1 MSDMVK
7 HGSSGGGPSLPP
19 GESHDEFL
27 ELCALATTNWLSAQ
41 EKQRLE
47 AHLARCSACREAM
60 SQYQAV
66 AAHGI
71 TAQNLHAPSGDG
83 ADADTDWSLEEA
95 EASLF
100 ARLDREAAGATDP
113 ESREAPY
120 VRRPPAA
127 SAPVPLP
134 EDSLLR
140 HLWWQFAAGLLLASA
155 LGYSLYRTGTERGA
169 EMARRAAPP
178 AGERADAAHQT
189 PTPSPAGV
197 DRDAAALHQQK
208 AQLTALRAELSRQ
221 SALIARLGAERAK
234 LEHNLTGAEASQ
246 AGLAEARDNLAR
258 QRDAAQARLEDL
270 QQRLE
275 GIGAQNAA
283 DELKVAALNRQI
295 EDLQTG
301 TEQKD
306 RELAREQELLDH
318 DHDIRELMGSRNLY
332 IAEVY
337 DVARNG
343 QTQRPFGRVF
353 YTHGKS
359 LIFYAYDLDQQP
371 GLRETSTFQAWGR
384 RGPDRDRAVNLG
396 LFYIDS
402 AAKKRWVLKSDN
414 PRTLANIDAVFVTVE
429 PHGGS
434 SHPSGKPL
442 LFAYLR
448 IEPNHP

>member
-1 MSDMVK
+1 MVE

-27 ELCALATTNWLSAQ
+27 ELCALATTDWLSA
-41 EKQRLE
+41 EERRRLE

-60 SQYQAV
+60 SQYQAI
-66 AAHGI
+66 AGHGLS
-71 TAQNLHAPSGDG
+71 AEDLRAPSENGTESDP
-83 ADADTDWSLEEA
+83 DWSLDEA
-95 EASLF
+95 EASFF
-100 ARLDREAAGATDP
+100 ARLDRETTGAADP
-113 ESREAPY
+113 QSREVPDARPAPETR
-120 VRRPPAA
+120 VPLSPPAD
-127 SAPVPLP
+127 PLW
-134 EDSLLR
+134 R

-155 LGYSLYRTGTERGA
+155 LGFSFYRTGIDRGA
-169 EMARRAAPP
+169 AMARKAAP
-178 AGERADAAHQT
+178 EE
-189 PTPSPAGV
+189 V
-197 DRDAAALHQQK
+197 DRIHGPATGRPAEPDRAAAALRARN
-208 AQLTALRAELSRQ
+208 AQLAALRAEIARQ
-221 SALIARLGAERAK
+221 SAAITRLGTEKARLEQ
-234 LEHNLTGAEASQ
+234 NLTGAQASQ
-246 AGLAEARDNLAR
+246 AGLAAARDRLSRQLA
-258 QRDAAQARLEDL
+258 AAQAGLEDA
-270 QQRLE
+270 QQRL
-275 GIGAQNAA
+275 GTVGAENEA
-283 DELKVAALNRQI
+283 DDLKVAALNRQI

-301 TEQKD
+301 DEQKD

-318 DHDIRELMGSRNLY
+318 DRDIRELMGSRNLY

-337 DVARNG
+337 DVAKNG

-353 YTHGKS
+353 YTRGKS

-384 RGPDRDRAVNLG
+384 RGPDQDRAVNLG
-396 LFYIDS
+396 VFYVDN